1 MSFLFKI
8 EQDSRDSEKLK
19 KYNFVVSERN
29 IKKGDTAAPHWHDYF
44 ELELV
49 VEGNFTHYLN
59 SSVNKLSRGDAYL
72 LSSLDLHRLTFES
85 DAKLINLRFSESLL
99 PQKLNDLIM
108 SMNSISCHFNSHE
121 LSYIL
126 SRIDRLK
133 AEQAADRA
141 FCSEISINIISEIVY
156 IIIRKFTKHERAE
169 VSSTV
174 QRAMTYTLKNFRE
187 DISIAGVAREIS
199 VTPKYLGTLF
209 KDSVG
214 VTFHEYLNNLR
225 LKYACSL
232 LGSTDM
238 AIKEIAFSSGYNSV
252 EHFMYTFKKRF
263 VMTPTDYRKLVK
275 Q

>member
-1 MSFLFKI
+1 MSFLYRI
-8 EQDSRDSEKLK
+8 EQDSTDFAKLK
-19 KYNFVVSERN
+19 KYNFVITERN
-29 IKKGDTAAPHWHDYF
+29 MKKGDDAPPHWHDYF

-49 VEGNFTHYLN
+49 VDGSFTHHLN
-59 SSVNKLSRGDAYL
+59 NSVSTMSKGDAYL
-72 LSSLDLHRLTFES
+72 LSSLDLHRLTFDS
-85 DAKLINLRFSESLL
+85 DVKLINLRISEALL
-99 PQKLNDLIM
+99 PAKLNDLILG
-108 SMNSISCHFNSHE
+108 MNGINCHFNSHE
-121 LSYIL
+121 FNYIL
-126 SRIDRLK
+126 SRLDRLK

-141 FCSEISINIISEIVY
+141 FCAEISTNIISEIVY
-156 IIIRKFTKHERAE
+156 IIIRKFTKHEKVE
-169 VSSTV
+169 LSSTV

-187 DISIAGVAREIS
+187 NISLSCVATEIS

-238 AIKEIAFSSGYNSV
+238 AVKEIAFSSGYNSV

-263 VMTPTDYRKLVK
+263 LMTPSAYRKIIR
-275 Q
+275 